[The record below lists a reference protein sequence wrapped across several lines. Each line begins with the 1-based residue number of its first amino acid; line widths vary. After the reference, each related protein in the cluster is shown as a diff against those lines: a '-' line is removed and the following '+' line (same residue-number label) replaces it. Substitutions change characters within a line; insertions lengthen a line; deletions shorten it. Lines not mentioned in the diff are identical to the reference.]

1 MSKTLDFYFDFYS
14 PFGYLAS
21 LQIDALAEKHGREA
35 IWKPTLLGPAFK
47 AMGQTTML
55 DIPMLGEY
63 AMHDFHRYA
72 RLQGVSI
79 TVPEKMPNHALPAAR
94 AFYYINDSDPALA
107 KRLAKGVFH
116 EIFNKGRD
124 GSQPEVLADVS
135 QQLGIDTPALMAAIA
150 QTDVKQ
156 RLAIEVDKAMAR
168 GVFGSPMVFVD
179 DEPFWGNDRLE
190 QVDLWLQRGGW

>member
-21 LQIDALAEKHGREA
+21 LQIDELAAKHGREA
-35 IWKPTLLGPAFK
+35 IWRPTLLGPAFK

-55 DIPMLGEY
+55 EIPMLGDY
-63 AMHDFHRYA
+63 AMHDFDRYA
-72 RLQGVSI
+72 RMQN
-79 TVPEKMPNHALPAAR
+79 VPVKVPKKMPNHALPAAR
-94 AFYYINDSDPALA
+94 AFYYINEDEPALA
-107 KRLAKGVFH
+107 KKLAKKVFH
-116 EIFNKGRD
+116 EIFNQGRD
-124 GSQPEVLADVS
+124 GSKPELLADVAEE
-135 QQLGIDTPALMAAIA
+135 LGIDSAALLTAIA

-156 RLAIEVDKAMAR
+156 RLFDEVDKAMAR
-168 GVFGSPMVFVD
+168 GVFGSPMIFVD